1 MKKWLALLFAVL
13 VTPAQAQIFASYP
26 YTFQNGTIADATQV
40 NANFNAISSAVNA
53 GAAHNGSNSDITY
66 LTGLIGFSATSGTL
80 SGSLTSGSL
89 TTGNITSTGTLSVSG
104 STGASGYILT
114 SGGTSAPSWQPLAV
128 VAASSVRQTVQD
140 GPGTGSPSFLPASSG
155 SLSLTSQNISSGTP
169 LIVSAAN
176 GFSSVGDINVIGQAT
191 SNLSWSSLPASS
203 TVFLGVTVSGGLLTP
218 FFTSTAPIYQY
229 GGAISSALGQYTFD
243 IAQMMMYVGN
253 GSSSSQ
259 VNAVF
264 VGEAVTGGS
273 SVTSTVAYQYNGY
286 YDSGWTA
293 LPGTSTAVSKN
304 HNIGVAEY
312 LTANLALQNVTAEEG
327 YSTGDIVSTLIQT
340 ILVNTAGGAV
350 PLIIWNSRNLEGFTT
365 GAYWPFQLNP
375 KLVGG
380 TSTNTLITSAN
391 WKYKLTAKRNF

>member
-89 TTGNITSTGTLSVSG
+89 TTGNITSTGNISTTGTLSVSG
-104 STGASGYILT
+104 STGTSGYILT

-273 SVTSTVAYQYNGY
+273 SVTSTVTYQYNGY
-286 YDSGWTA
+286 YDSGYTTP
-293 LPGTSTAVSKN
+293 LPATGTTISKN
-304 HNIGVAEY
+304 SNLGVTPNNKFVTLKCLTVDYAGSAVGQEITPY
-312 LTANLALQNVTAEEG
+312 LGLPAYPAPLVPVVTR
-327 YSTGDIVSTLIQT
+327 
-340 ILVNTAGGAV
+340 
-350 PLIIWNSRNLEGFTT
+350 NSFSFTT
-365 GAYWPFQLNP
+365 GSSSAFSA
-375 KLVGG
+375 VTSSG
-380 TSTNTLITSAN
+380 TSAG
-391 WKYKLTAKRNF
+391 LTAADWAYRVIAQRGW

>member
-1 MKKWLALLFAVL
+1 V
-13 VTPAQAQIFASYP
+13 
-26 YTFQNGTIADATQV
+26 
-40 NANFNAISSAVNA
+40 
-53 GAAHNGSNSDITY
+53 
-66 LTGLIGFSATSGTL
+66 
-80 SGSLTSGSL
+80 
-89 TTGNITSTGTLSVSG
+89 
-104 STGASGYILT
+104 
-114 SGGTSAPSWQPLAV
+114 GTSAPSWQPLAV

-286 YDSGWTA
+286 YDSGWSA
-293 LPGTSTAVSKN
+293 APGISTAISKN

-312 LTANLALQNVTAEEG
+312 LTANLALQNVNTEAGYNPGDVVTVGIYTVTAN
-327 YSTGDIVSTLIQT
+327 I
-340 ILVNTAGGAV
+340 AGGSIALAV
-350 PLIIWNSRNLEGFTT
+350 WNTRNAEGFTT
-365 GAYWPFQLNP
+365 SANTAFELNA
-375 KLVGG
+375 KSTGVG
-380 TSTNTLITSAN
+380 TLLTSAN